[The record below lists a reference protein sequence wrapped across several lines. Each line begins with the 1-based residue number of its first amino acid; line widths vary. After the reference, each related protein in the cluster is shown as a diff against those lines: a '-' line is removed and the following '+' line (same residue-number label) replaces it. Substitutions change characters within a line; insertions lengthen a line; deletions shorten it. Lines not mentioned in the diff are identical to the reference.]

1 MVMSDQASSIPKLWG
16 SLTFGNMEM
25 GATFTGVARTSMIED
40 GENNVLIIDCII
52 KVKRR
57 KSYE

>member
-1 MVMSDQASSIPKLWG
+1 MSDQASSIPKLWG

-25 GATFTGVARTSMIED
+25 GATFTGVAH
-40 GENNVLIIDCII
+40 LIDCII
-52 KVKRR
+52 KLKRR